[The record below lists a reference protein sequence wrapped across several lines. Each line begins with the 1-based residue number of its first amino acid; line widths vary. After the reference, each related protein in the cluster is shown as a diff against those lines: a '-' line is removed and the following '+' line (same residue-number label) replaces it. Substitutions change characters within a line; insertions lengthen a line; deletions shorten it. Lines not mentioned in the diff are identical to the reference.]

1 MHYAVLTDEFTGRFV
16 QPVWQAFIRA
26 ATLAGVVSIPDDVIP
41 GTEDDALF
49 IGQQLPWIDPL
60 KEANAWVKLV
70 RAGFASEAEVI
81 RKRGQNP
88 DDVLNQIERFRRAAR
103 EKGLQFESDFSAE

>member
-1 MHYAVLTDEFTGRFV
+1 MPKPAD
-16 QPVWQAFIRA
+16 
-26 ATLAGVVSIPDDVIP
+26 VVA

-70 RAGFASEAEVI
+70 QAGFASEVEVM
-81 RKRGQNP
+81 RKRGVNP
-88 DDVLNQIERFRRAAR
+88 ADVLNQVENYRKEA
-103 EKGLQFESDFSAE
+103 ESKGLSFNSNVAWQKMLDGGEQ